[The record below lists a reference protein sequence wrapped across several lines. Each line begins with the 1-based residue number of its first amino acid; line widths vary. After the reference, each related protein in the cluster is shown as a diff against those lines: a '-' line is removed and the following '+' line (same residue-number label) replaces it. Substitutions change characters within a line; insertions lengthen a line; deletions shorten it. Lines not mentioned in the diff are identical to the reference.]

1 MKIRTRHG
9 YGQHLI
15 LGKSI
20 SGSVRVKFH
29 SIIIFSDPNEPTGV
43 IQQFCVRFKNAEI
56 AGTFK
61 TAFEEC
67 QNKLLDAP
75 GFTPGREVRILEL
88 R

>member
-1 MKIRTRHG
+1 MDSIRFWVS
-9 YGQHLI
+9 YF
-15 LGKSI
+15 LGWVWAI
-20 SGSVRVKFH
+20 FYFV
-29 SIIIFSDPNEPTGV
+29 IFSDPNEPTGV

-75 GFTPGREVRILEL
+75 GFTPGREVRILAFQ
-88 R
+88 

>member
-9 YGQHLI
+9 FGQHLI
-15 LGKSI
+15 LGKSFL
-20 SGSVRVKFH
+20 GWVRSNF
-29 SIIIFSDPNEPTGV
+29 SFSDPNEPTGV

-61 TAFEEC
+61 TAFEDC

-75 GFTPGREVRILEL
+75 GFTPGREVNNVAIQ
-88 R
+88 